1 MIIVMKQ
8 DAAKDDVTKIVA
20 KIENAGLKTHLSV
33 GEEVTVTR
41 QSSMLT
47 RSQPRTLFRRSFRS
61 PKATNSQTRNS
72 IRNRHPLQ

>member
-33 GEEVTVTR
+33 GEKLR
-41 QSSMLT
+41 SSV
-47 RSQPRTLFRRSFRS
+47 
-61 PKATNSQTRNS
+61 
-72 IRNRHPLQ
+72 

>member
-33 GEEVTVTR
+33 GR
-41 QSSMLT
+41 GSYD
-47 RSQPRTLFRRSFRS
+47 RRCDR
-61 PKATNSQTRNS
+61 
-72 IRNRHPLQ
+72 